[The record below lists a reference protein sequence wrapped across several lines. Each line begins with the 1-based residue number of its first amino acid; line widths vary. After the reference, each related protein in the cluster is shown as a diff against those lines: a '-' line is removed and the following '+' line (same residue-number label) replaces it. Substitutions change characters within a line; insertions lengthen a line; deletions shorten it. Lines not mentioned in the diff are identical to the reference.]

1 MLGPTRS
8 VTVMKKQKGTQKGR
22 EVVTLKMF
30 FCSVHFNTITL
41 KRKTEAQ

>member
-22 EVVTLKMF
+22 EVVTLKML